1 MNADPRR
8 LAPRSL
14 RPRLCAVETKPEPRG
29 RALTC
34 GQPGGSAGSEAAA
47 AHGVGTE
54 ASSSRWAPQ
63 PVAWLRL
70 GPDRGAPR
78 PAATPSGEQGGRP
91 ACAHCAGDLGAWP
104 RPWPSFDLC
113 DRLPPHFCDHCKQ
126 AMRLRFGRLSI
137 KFEVRRP
144 AGGGWAGLHTAPLTR
159 VPPRSPLVP
168 RRPGPGRGVSRDA
181 GGGENDR
188 KADGQAPTKV
198 GGPTDTALTIRGTR
212 RPRSGGTNPAM
223 HKTGRLRP
231 GEGGGSARGAAW

>member
-14 RPRLCAVETKPEPRG
+14 RPRLCAVETKPELRAG
-29 RALTC
+29 RSRAASL
-34 GQPGGSAGSEAAA
+34 EARLAA
-47 AHGVGTE
+47 RPPLRT
-54 ASSSRWAPQ
+54 
-63 PVAWLRL
+63 AWGR
-70 GPDRGAPR
+70 RR
-78 PAATPSGEQGGRP
+78 PAAGGHHSRWPGCGSGQTEAPPGLPPLPLENRAAAPPVLTVPGTSAPGP
-91 ACAHCAGDLGAWP
+91 ALAFP
-104 RPWPSFDLC
+104 DLC

-159 VPPRSPLVP
+159 VPARSPLVP

-188 KADGQAPTKV
+188 KADGQAPAKV
-198 GGPTDTALTIRGTR
+198 GGPTDTVLTIRGTR